1 MNYRRAT
8 LALGLLV
15 AGLAI
20 VVWDLRKASDK
31 PVTASARS
39 DYRLQDFKMY
49 AFDVDGNPAFSLTA
63 PLLERDTDGKSLTI
77 RKPVFVF
84 PGADDKPWQ
93 AVSESAWVSDKARE
107 LQLREKVLITGPVSP
122 RGLRTEFSTEALS
135 IFPKAHRIH
144 SDGWVTV
151 QHGTSILKGYGLEAD
166 MKQRRVQLLSKVEAH
181 YAPK

>member
-8 LALGLLV
+8 LAMSLLV
-15 AGLAI
+15 AGLAL
-20 VVWDLRKASDK
+20 VVWDLRKTNDK
-31 PVTASARS
+31 PTATAARS
-39 DYRLQDFKMY
+39 DYRLMDFKMF

-63 PLLERDTDGKSLTI
+63 PLLERDPDGKALTI

-93 AVSESAWVSDKARE
+93 AVSETAWVSDKARE
-107 LQLREKVLITGPVSP
+107 LQLREKVQITGPVSP
-122 RGLRTEFSTEALS
+122 RGLRTEFNTEALS
-135 IFPKAHRIH
+135 IFPKEHRIH
-144 SDGWVTV
+144 SNGWVTV
-151 QHGTSILKGYGLEAD
+151 QHGTSILKGYGLEAN

>member
-15 AGLAI
+15 AGLAL
-20 VVWDLRKASDK
+20 VDWDLRKSSDQ
-31 PVTASARS
+31 PISAAARS
-39 DYRLQDFKMY
+39 DYRLMDFKMF

-63 PLLERDTDGKSLTI
+63 PLLERDPDGKTLTI

-107 LQLREKVLITGPVSP
+107 LQLRENVQITGPVSP
-122 RGLRTEFSTEALS
+122 RDLRTEFSTEALS
-135 IFPKAHRIH
+135 IFPKQHRIH

-151 QHGTSILKGYGLEAD
+151 QHGTSILKGYGLEAN
-166 MKQRRVQLLSKVEAH
+166 MKQRRIQLRSKVKAH
-181 YAPK
+181 YAPQ